1 MSAEPPEVKSS
12 DGFFIGRKGRMQRKV
27 KKKPFHQKG
36 VFHKKSE
43 KRGYKMKENSA
54 MKIGKLGFL
63 VVGTVLLVLMGFST
77 QSTADVNVNIGIFA
91 SPAVYEFEVHQDIS
105 VEEPII
111 SSLPEEENNSPI
123 ILTDYNHNVLAVK
136 AVERN
141 INLFTER
148 MSEKFSLWL
157 SRSGKY
163 TELMREI
170 LRGQN
175 VPEEIVF
182 IPLIESGFSPYACSP
197 ARAVG
202 YWQFIASTAK
212 KYGLKINW
220 WMDERRDPVKSTV
233 AAANYFKDLY
243 EMFGSWNL
251 AMAAYNAGEGKILKA
266 INRTNTN
273 DYWSLLGTKYLKRE
287 TKDYVPKFIAA
298 SLIAKNPK
306 EFGFEELE
314 YHQPLNYDEVTI
326 DAPVDLQV
334 IAECAETTF
343 EVIKELNPELRRWC
357 TPPDL
362 PEYTLRVPE
371 GKKDVFLQNLSLT
384 PEEERFSFDIYKARK
399 GDTFKKIS
407 KKTGIPVQVILDL
420 NSLEKIIPLKAG
432 MKIYLPP
439 KGKFV
444 LDREDKSAIKRASLK
459 QRGKAVIKSR
469 KANREEVIK
478 KASFNQKEKVKK
490 NRDRKI

>member
-1 MSAEPPEVKSS
+1 M
-12 DGFFIGRKGRMQRKV
+12 I
-27 KKKPFHQKG
+27 
-36 VFHKKSE
+36 
-43 KRGYKMKENSA
+43 
-54 MKIGKLGFL
+54 KLWLLVIQFL
-63 VVGTVLLVLMGFST
+63 VMLLVFP
-77 QSTADVNVNIGIFA
+77 VYA
-91 SPAVYEFEVHQDIS
+91 SDINQENRPELP
-105 VEEPII
+105 VI
-111 SSLPEEENNSPI
+111 SSLPEEAKNHPAI
-123 ILTDYNHNVLAVK
+123 ISDYSSNEVAVR

-141 INLFTER
+141 ITLFTER
-148 MSEKFSLWL
+148 ISEKFSLWL
-157 SRSGKY
+157 CRSGKY
-163 TELMREI
+163 TELMKEI
-170 LRGQN
+170 LRGKN
-175 VPEEIVF
+175 IPEEIVF
-182 IPLIESGFSPYACSP
+182 IPLIESGFNPYACSP

-266 INRTNTN
+266 INRTNTD
-273 DYWSLLGTKYLKRE
+273 DYWSLLDTKYLQRE

-298 SLIAKNPK
+298 SLIAKSPE

-334 IAECAETTF
+334 IADCAETTL

-371 GKKDVFLQNLSLT
+371 GKKDIFLRNLSLT
-384 PEEERFSFDIYKARK
+384 PEEERFSIDTYKAKK

-432 MKIYLPP
+432 IKIYLPP

-444 LDREDKSAIKRASLK
+444 LDGYDRAT
-459 QRGKAVIKSR
+459 
-469 KANREEVIK
+469 IK
-478 KASFNQKEKVKK
+478 KASIQQKKKSLVKK
-490 NRDRKI
+490 RSLGSKGIKKVSFKDKKKGLKTRYKKV